1 MLRIKGSSFPTRR
14 SCWVTC
20 WWVCREDTGKALR
33 SPLPRVQGSLLKYEL
48 NYLPAPRNISL
59 PYFCHR
65 TPNGPMRLQL
75 HLEAPLILSETLH
88 LLVCVAGLHQRRAPG
103 FLSQPCSVESLNRHQ
118 IPQVENC
125 CGSHWKNDSSP
136 ISTSWWTDL
145 SVSTPSQKWTQFIN
159 GLF

>member
-1 MLRIKGSSFPTRR
+1 MFRLRSIKGSSFPTRR

-20 WWVCREDTGKALR
+20 WWVCREDIGKALR

-75 HLEAPLILSETLH
+75 HLEAPLID
-88 LLVCVAGLHQRRAPG
+88 P
-103 FLSQPCSVESLNRHQ
+103 F
-118 IPQVENC
+118 PQVSHDQATE
-125 CGSHWKNDSSP
+125 GSIKMSRLWVFSLHSQFQEVLPDFGKKKGKGSWGKEQWKVTKWKL
-136 ISTSWWTDL
+136 IGQLTL
-145 SVSTPSQKWTQFIN
+145 ELRIQSV
-159 GLF
+159 LL